1 MTCLTRSPAFRH
13 DAPVAQT
20 TRCGRNIPEPKG
32 GHRRKSG
39 FFTSAA
45 WITLFC
51 GQAMREPF
59 GVAGFLFA
67 GLLPR
72 MVPPSLR
79 NNRGGGYTALK
90 RNLAMQANTA
100 RGASAPAKFYPLPFL
115 IAIRRA
121 GTVRRCLVL
130 ASKSAEALQ
139 AVLNRQPEGV
149 AFAASCHVAGGVQ

>member
-1 MTCLTRSPAFRH
+1 MTYLTLSPAFRH

-20 TRCGRNIPEPKG
+20 TRCGPDSPERNG
-32 GHRRKSG
+32 GHRHQSG

-45 WITLFC
+45 WITLFN

-59 GVAGFLFA
+59 GVAGLRFA
-67 GLLPR
+67 GLSAR
-72 MVPPSLR
+72 MVPPSLSD
-79 NNRGGGYTALK
+79 NRGGGYTALK
-90 RNLAMQANTA
+90 RSLAMQANTA

-130 ASKSAEALQ
+130 ANKSAEALQ

-149 AFAASCHVAGGVQ
+149 AFAASCHVAGGAA